1 MYMGTR
7 LRVSQLRDYHGCNS
21 FGSFCDELF
30 CAPPAGSD
38 AARSSSGSSLTL
50 QQHLSHHYR
59 ALAAARPTIDTGHR
73 RQRKRREDGRRR
85 WRRDAEPVEARC
97 RGDSGD
103 GLRLVEAILGDD
115 RLPPQYYCRQ
125 QVRES
130 PAPEAGV
137 GSQLAS
143 PSERQSGADADS
155 ILGKIDSYLSQVRAT
170 KAVSGAVAAR
180 EPGPSGGWARR
191 GQPPEAAGR
200 PGPPA
205 ENGSRPPGDVMERF
219 PQDFTSKR
227 PFRPQVLRT
236 SVSPRLRYLRVYRGP
251 AAVRRSACSP
261 PLTGG
266 RSADRRQS
274 SQLSEDYHEDS
285 QAGAEQDGQPLRQE
299 YDDDFEEEE
308 EDEDDGASSRVPPLS
323 ISPDSDQEAW
333 LREQASKAVTRRRA
347 AHVVKASNY
356 RSPSKDSAYG
366 GFSSCS
372 RGPTPEETTA
382 GQAVRPAA
390 IAPPAP
396 AAASRATLAP
406 PIAAQPAQSTADEQ
420 AYVQFLNDV
429 TSDILARG
437 VFTNRILKRV
447 MAAHAERHKG
457 KLDTARMRSELEKL
471 RLQLGIPDEDA
482 LDDAEHGFGSGRS
495 HVSGAS
501 GGAAA
506 AAQPGSAAVAGPPPP
521 PQSAPVTFI
530 DSLLFP
536 SGESWEE
543 GRAAAPPGGPTAAP
557 PGEPTAAP
565 PGEPTAAPP
574 GARQVASEG
583 VAALLA
589 SLSLDE
595 SVTQTILGCCQRQAD
610 CSSVT
615 SEELRECLSW
625 TTPHLDGV

>member
-21 FGSFCDELF
+21 FGSCCDELF

-170 KAVSGAVAAR
+170 KAGMERSPRASRAR
-180 EPGPSGGWARR
+180 A
-191 GQPPEAAGR
+191 AAGR
-200 PGPPA
+200 GAASHPRPPA
-205 ENGSRPPGDVMERF
+205 GRTAGRKRQPATGDVMERF

-251 AAVRRSACSP
+251 AAVRRPACSP

-274 SQLSEDYHEDS
+274 SQLSDDYHEDS
-285 QAGAEQDGQPLRQE
+285 QAGADQDGQPLRQE

-308 EDEDDGASSRVPPLS
+308 EDDGGDLERGSSGAASSRVPPLS

-366 GFSSCS
+366 GFSSSS
-372 RGPTPEETTA
+372 RGPTPEERTA

-396 AAASRATLAP
+396 AATNRATLAP

-495 HVSGAS
+495 HVSVAS

-506 AAQPGSAAVAGPPPP
+506 AAHPGSAAAAGPPPP

-565 PGEPTAAPP
+565 PG
-574 GARQVASEG
+574 ARQVAPEG